1 MTVAVVVGNPKP
13 GSRTLDAATRVAER
27 LAGRPADLVLDLVEL
42 GPGLLGW
49 GDEAVGRAVE
59 QVQQA
64 SWVVVASPTYKATY
78 TGLLKLFL
86 DQFAAGSLAGVV
98 AFPLMLGGAWVART
112 RPGGVPQAGARR
124 ARRLVPGQRPLPP
137 GHRLRVAGGARR
149 VGRVGPEVH
158 LTCRRK
164 ARPPC
169 SSAWR
174 STAPAGTRRR
184 GGSRRPAR
192 PSCSPPATGSTW
204 PARSRRPA
212 STSSRSRT
220 RWRCSRAGPPSTTP
234 APTSCGAA
242 STP

>member
-98 AFPLMLGGAWVART
+98 AFPLMLGGAWSHALAPEVFLKPVLVELGASCPASGLYLLDT
-112 RPGGVPQAGARR
+112 DYESPAGLDEWVESARR
-124 ARRLVPGQRPLPP
+124 FI
-137 GHRLRVAGGARR
+137 
-149 VGRVGPEVH
+149 
-158 LTCRRK
+158 
-164 ARPPC
+164 
-169 SSAWR
+169 
-174 STAPAGTRRR
+174 
-184 GGSRRPAR
+184 
-192 PSCSPPATGSTW
+192 
-204 PARSRRPA
+204 
-212 STSSRSRT
+212 
-220 RWRCSRAGPPSTTP
+220 
-234 APTSCGAA
+234 
-242 STP
+242 